1 MCVLV
6 VSLLVTKTAPMFLF
20 ILVRSFVSERK
31 SPFSLEQT
39 VVPDVTLVKVKVNL
53 PLYLRNTA
61 RV

>member
-6 VSLLVTKTAPMFLF
+6 VSLLMTNTAPVFLF
-20 ILVRSFVSERK
+20 ILVIGSFISELK

-39 VVPDVTLVKVKVNL
+39 VVPDITLVKVNL
-53 PLYLRNTA
+53 SLYLRNTA